1 MILAATQTDDRCAG
15 DIGEADEPS
24 VLEEQVA
31 VHYIDGQVSKARRSL
46 RRTRAFCLVIIASV
60 FCYMSVVTIVIRN
73 QILRPQAAAEVAA
86 YYFSKFATQNGPA
99 LSQGF
104 GGQPHELTAP
114 VLTTPAMESP
124 GNSGHPFQ
132 RPNPRTKSGSFRV
145 ETEVA
150 TYVQGFISH
159 HGNVQD
165 LLREAQH
172 PKTVQELS
180 TELDQEIRKRLPSQD
195 SNGYPD
201 AEYMSYLD
209 QKLETLDQL
218 ELQLNRLAQNR
229 DLTPYEKALRHV
241 IASTMGNARSGS

>member
-1 MILAATQTDDRCAG
+1 MKQ
-15 DIGEADEPS
+15 
-24 VLEEQVA
+24 
-31 VHYIDGQVSKARRSL
+31 
-46 RRTRAFCLVIIASV
+46 TRAVSFGGNRSRSIILTDRLQKPGDHCAEPAPFCLVTVSLV
-60 FCYMSVVTIVIRN
+60 LCYMSVVTIVIRN

-86 YYFSKFATQNGPA
+86 YYFSKFAAQNGPA
-99 LSQGF
+99 LSQGL
-104 GGQPHELTAP
+104 GGQPRELTTQAP
-114 VLTTPAMESP
+114 ATPAMKSP
-124 GNSGHPFQ
+124 RNSEYPFQ
-132 RPNPRTKSGSFRV
+132 GPNPRTQPGSFRV

-195 SNGYPD
+195 SNSYPNTD
-201 AEYMSYLD
+201 YMSYLD
-209 QKLETLDQL
+209 QKLETLNQL

-241 IASTMGNARSGS
+241 IASTMGSTPQGS